1 MSEGPEIVT
10 DLPYEV
16 EVREH
21 VLVEMGDGVSVS
33 LKLWLP
39 VAAGPVPAV
48 LEAMPYR
55 KDDVALAD
63 DHVRMAYVAGHGYAC
78 ARMDLRGSGSSE
90 GVLTG
95 EYHPQEQQ
103 DIADVIAWLAEQ
115 PWCTGAV
122 GMTGMSWSGC
132 NTLHLAARRPPALK
146 AAISVYSSDDH
157 YGNDVHY
164 MGGAVLAFYLA
175 VWGHVMLSFNART
188 PDPAVVG
195 DAWRELWLERLEA
208 NLPFSFERVGHQ
220 RRDPYWERFSVRDD
234 PGALEVPMLVVGG
247 WSDAYTESALRL
259 VRDLPGLRRGIIGPW
274 GHTWPERAV
283 PGPSIGFLQETV
295 RWWDR
300 WLKDVP
306 NGVEDEPLLRW
317 FAQDTAE
324 PRADLTWREGR
335 WYGTDDVPAPGSGS
349 AWYLTGAGLDAD
361 APGDGRTVSHSS
373 PLTLGASAGSWL
385 PYGTLT
391 DLPTDQREDDAVSL
405 SFDSPALTED
415 TVVFGEPALDLVIS
429 ADRPVATVVARLCA
443 VAPDGTSSL
452 VSRGVLNLTHR
463 DGHTAP
469 EPLEPGREY
478 RVRVPLG
485 GAGERIPAGHR
496 LRVALS
502 TQYWPWIW
510 PAPETPEITV
520 RLGEGSRLLLPTTV
534 PDAST
539 TVSFGPPQIAAPPT
553 IESLRAHRPEMTPG
567 FDEATGR
574 HTFRLVRDLNGDQV
588 FPSGLRYSDE
598 ERCDFSV
605 LPDDPLSAS
614 VDMDRTIRVG
624 RGEWRTRIRI
634 RTRMAGT
641 AKEFALW
648 SAVTAWEGDAEV
660 FSREY
665 ERTVE
670 RDHV

>member
-1 MSEGPEIVT
+1 MSEEPEIIT
-10 DLPYEV
+10 GLPYEV

-21 VLVEMGDGVSVS
+21 VPVEMGDGVSVS

-39 VAAGPVPAV
+39 VGAGPVPAV

-55 KDDVALAD
+55 KDDVALSD

-78 ARMDLRGSGSSE
+78 ARMDLRGSGNSE
-90 GVLTG
+90 GVLLG
-95 EYHPQEQQ
+95 EYHPQEQE
-103 DIADVIAWLAEQ
+103 DIAEVIGWLAAQ
-115 PWCTGAV
+115 TWCTGAV

-146 AAISVYSSDDH
+146 AAISVYSADDH
-157 YGNDVHY
+157 YGNDIHY

-195 DAWRELWLERLEA
+195 DAWRAMWLERLEA
-208 NLPFSFERVGHQ
+208 NVPFSFERIGHQ
-220 RRDPYWERFSVRDD
+220 RRDAYWSRFSVRDD
-234 PGALEVPMLVVGG
+234 PGAIEVPMLVVGG
-247 WSDAYTESALRL
+247 WSDAYTDSALRL
-259 VRDLPGLRRGIIGPW
+259 VRDLPGVRRGIIGPW

-306 NGVEDEPLLRW
+306 NGVENEPLLRW

-324 PRADLTWREGR
+324 PRADLTSRGGR
-335 WYGTDDVPAPGSGS
+335 WYGTDEVPSPGAGS
-349 AWYLTGAGLDAD
+349 AWYLTEAGLDPV

-373 PLTLGASAGSWL
+373 ALTLGASAGSWL

-391 DLPTDQREDDAVSL
+391 DLPTDQREDDALSL
-405 SFDSPALTED
+405 SFDSAVLAED
-415 TVVFGEPALDLVIS
+415 TIVFGEPVLDLVVS

-443 VAPDGTSSL
+443 VAPDGASSL
-452 VSRGVLNLTHR
+452 VARGVLNLTHR
-463 DGHTAP
+463 DGHAAP

-478 RVRVPLG
+478 RVRVPLSG
-485 GAGERIPAGHR
+485 VGERIPAGHR

-510 PAPETPEITV
+510 PAPETPTLGV

-534 PDAST
+534 PDDAP
-539 TVSFGPPQIAAPPT
+539 VSFGPPRIAAPPPVS
-553 IESLRAHRPEMTPG
+553 SLRAHEPEMTPG
-567 FDEATGR
+567 FDPESGR
-574 HTFRLVRDLNGDQV
+574 RTFRLVRDLNGDRV
-588 FPSGLRYSDE
+588 FPSGLRYADD
-598 ERCDFSV
+598 ERCDFSIH
-605 LPDDPLSAS
+605 PDDPLSAS
-614 VDMDRTIRVG
+614 VDLDRTIRIG
-624 RGEWRTRIRI
+624 RADWRTRIRV
-634 RTRMAGT
+634 RTRMTST
-641 AKEFALW
+641 ATEFTLW
-648 SAVTAWEGDAEV
+648 SSVTAWEGDHEI
-660 FSREY
+660 FTRDY
-665 ERTVE
+665 THTTG